1 MRTEK
6 RFTAAVLRRF
16 SREGRG
22 KGTRIDYI
30 PWHRVGRGDPSSKG
44 RSHLQ
49 MWGGRN
55 HELLSDVELAAFH
68 FITMLPNVLDARE
81 QFPLSLASSP
91 HELIDYDFQAWLRDW
106 APGTVEIASSMG
118 IKHHRLNDD
127 TSSEPWRY
135 STDQLILL
143 QEEFSKQLLAIACKP
158 SFSGLSKRELQ
169 KLALERE
176 YWKRRDVPWILI
188 TSYEYDHRVALS
200 LARAAAWAL
209 SDVSPRSH
217 IAEAK
222 RVAEDN
228 QGESLEF
235 TLRLLAARVGTMNA
249 AQLAFWQAVW
259 SGVIPLDLRRGWR
272 PHLPI
277 TFCSSEVFRS
287 FNPVWSR
294 RCAWKP

>member
-6 RFTAAVLRRF
+6 RYTAAVLRRYE
-16 SREGRG
+16 REGRG
-22 KGTRIDYI
+22 KGTRSDYI
-30 PWHRVGRGDPSSKG
+30 PWHRIGRGDPSSSG

-49 MWGGRN
+49 IWSGRN
-55 HELLSDVELAAFH
+55 HELLSDVELTVFH

-81 QFPLSLASSP
+81 QFPLSPASSH
-91 HELIDYDFQAWLRDW
+91 HELVAYDVQAWLRDW
-106 APGTVEIASSMG
+106 APGTMEIASSMG
-118 IKHHRLNDD
+118 IKHHRLKDD

-143 QEEFSKQLLAIACKP
+143 QDVFSKQLLAIACKS
-158 SFSGLSKRELQ
+158 SFSDLSKRDLQ

-176 YWKRRDVPWILI
+176 YWKRRNVPWILI
-188 TSYEYDHRVALS
+188 TSGEYDHRVAMC
-200 LARAAAWAL
+200 LARTAAWAL
-209 SDVSPRSH
+209 GDVAPPSH

-228 QGESLEF
+228 QRESLEF
-235 TLRLLAARVGTMNA
+235 TLRSLAARVGTMEV

-259 SGVIPLDLRRGWR
+259 SGSIPLDLRRGWR

-277 TFCSSEVFRS
+277 TFCSPEVFKS

-294 RCAWKP
+294 RCAWKS